1 MENPHCMSF
10 YIFLIQ
16 WKHAEK
22 HETDLTPTSNWVC
35 LWSTF
40 FYPGKRLWLS
50 TFSLDQQPSRTA
62 FWRALVPHTQCLP
75 STPTFCCH
83 THRALSPLFLW
94 RVPAHPHH
102 PLMQPTEPERVRH
115 KHTFLS
121 IMWQQPLAKKQ
132 GQLRESILV
141 TSAMVF
147 RLNVSEMGHHAPCQ
161 FTTAHPGYCTSCLW
175 SGALVHR

>member
-50 TFSLDQQPSRTA
+50 TFSLDQQPSKNC
-62 FWRALVPHTQCLP
+62 LLKSSGSPHSVFAKHTHLLLSYTQGPVSTIPLKGAGP
-75 STPTFCCH
+75 STSSTDA
-83 THRALSPLFLW
+83 TNWTRKSEAQ
-94 RVPAHPHH
+94 AHIPFHYVAA
-102 PLMQPTEPERVRH
+102 T
-115 KHTFLS
+115 
-121 IMWQQPLAKKQ
+121 
-132 GQLRESILV
+132 
-141 TSAMVF
+141 TSKEA
-147 RLNVSEMGHHAPCQ
+147 G
-161 FTTAHPGYCTSCLW
+161 TPGGVN
-175 SGALVHR
+175 SGYFSNGLQT